1 MLDRIARALMLTDIE
16 REHIFLLGLGRPPEV
31 RFHKSEGVT
40 PRLQRVLDCLDPS
53 PALVRNAAYDVI
65 AWNRATAGMLFDYG
79 SLPPEDRNILRIIF
93 LDPRARAVHPDWEG
107 MARFM
112 VGTFRVEAARAG
124 ATAQVEPLVEELCRR
139 SPDFNRM
146 WHENDVYGAR
156 DGVKKLVH
164 PVHGPMSLEYSAF
177 SVDGRPELTMVVF
190 NAATPETA
198 VAMQRILASSQA
210 AKTEAP

>member
-1 MLDRIARALMLTDIE
+1 MLTDIE
-16 REHIFLLGLGRPPEV
+16 REHIFLLGLGRQPDV
-31 RFHKSEGVT
+31 RFQQSEGVT
-40 PRLQRVLDCLDPS
+40 PRLQRVLDALDPS
-53 PALVRNAAYDVI
+53 PALVRNPAYDVV

-79 SLPPEDRNILRIIF
+79 SLPPEDRNILRITF

-124 ATAQVEPLVEELCRR
+124 ATAQVEPLVAELCRR

-146 WHENDVYGAR
+146 WNDNDVYGAR
-156 DGVKKLVH
+156 DRVKQLLH
-164 PVHGPMSLEYSAF
+164 PVFGPMSLEYSAF
-177 SVDGRPELTMVVF
+177 AVDGRPELTMVVF

-198 VAMQRILASSQA
+198 AAMREILEARRIG
-210 AKTEAP
+210 KD